1 MRPALLVIIMDFLI
15 SSLLLFISGP
25 GNLSVTV
32 SGRTQ
37 HVPLEPL
44 LPAAKFSPAA
54 ITAIEAQWQ
63 REYDG
68 QMKDVKLLTQQKQLN
83 SSFETNRALSE
94 QKSGLESRIMD
105 LRAELV
111 QRQAVASNMAQNI
124 GELKERQIVTEAELK
139 RIRAGTE
146 SLAREKDKIAAGKA
160 DLEQTVKNLAEV
172 KSQTEQKLKEAHSK
186 QNKLSGQA
194 ETLHVRILAQ
204 AETISKQNE
213 TIARQQQTIGG
224 DLKNVAQ
231 IQARI
236 ETKADALQQGQEQMQ
251 SALDDFRDLVDRL
264 PQELR
269 ANVREIADDQKRIES
284 AVASLARAAGEAKP
298 ANTDDRKL
306 INEKMEALAKLQQE
320 LQGNVKAMS
329 AAQTNANMAQNIQ
342 AIRSHQEAMRDQ
354 IGELVFKFDKLE
366 IKQNGPYS
374 RFKDSRLALRV
385 TMMASKH
392 AGKDAGNDGR
402 KKFSNLVY
410 IPLFIAD
417 HKVYAASH
425 VIDLGFDWN
434 KLGVNLKEVAW
445 TISLNDSHPAVTT
458 VQGPAL
464 VYPGD
469 SRIIMLN
476 CSRDMGVGPS
486 LANLSQVKPVALTG
500 IAALEK
506 RGTRDIYVLK
516 RAAEEAGFA
525 VDISSDQEHPGYL
538 AIRRSLRPWIN
549 FLSKHF
555 LLNSVSR
562 TEAGD
567 YVVTAEGTLVGVMVD
582 ETRCCILS
590 EEQMLRPAKQ
600 ISLLDLTGFVRDI
613 IQLRKQLP

>member
-1 MRPALLVIIMDFLI
+1 MRPALLVIIMDFLV
-15 SSLLLFISGP
+15 SSLLLYVSGP
-25 GNLSVTV
+25 GNLSRTV

-44 LPAAKFSPAA
+44 PVAKFSPAA
-54 ITAIEAQWQ
+54 ITALETQWQ
-63 REYDG
+63 REYNE
-68 QMKDVKLLTQQKQLN
+68 QIKDVKLLTQQKQID
-83 SSFETNRALSE
+83 SSLETNRALSE
-94 QKSGLESRIMD
+94 QKSGLESRITD

-139 RIRAGTE
+139 RIRTETE

-172 KSQTEQKLKEAHSK
+172 KSQTEQKLKEADLK
-186 QNKLSGQA
+186 QNELAGQA
-194 ETLHVRILAQ
+194 EKLQVRILAQ

-213 TIARQQQTIGG
+213 TIANQQQTIGG

-236 ETKADALQQGQEQMQ
+236 ETKTDALQQGQEQMQ
-251 SALDDFRDLVDRL
+251 STLDDFRVLVDRL

-269 ANVREIADDQKRIES
+269 ANVQKIADDQKRIES
-284 AVASLARAAGEAKP
+284 AVADLARAAGEVKP
-298 ANTDDRKL
+298 ANADDRKL
-306 INEKMEALAKLQQE
+306 INEKLEDLAKLQQE
-320 LQGNVKAMS
+320 LQDNVKVML

-342 AIRSHQEAMRDQ
+342 AMRSHQEAMREQ

-366 IKQNGPYS
+366 IAQTGPYN
-374 RFKDSRLALRV
+374 RFKDSRLALSV
-385 TMMASKH
+385 TMTTSKR
-392 AGKDAGNDGR
+392 AGKDAVNDSR
-402 KKFSNLVY
+402 EKFSNLIY

-417 HKVYAASH
+417 NKVYAASH
-425 VIDLGFDWN
+425 VADLGFDWN
-434 KLGVNLKEVAW
+434 KLGKDLKEVAW
-445 TISLNDSHPAVTT
+445 TISLNDRHPALTT

-469 SRIIMLN
+469 PRIITLN

-486 LANLSQVKPVALTG
+486 LAKLSQVKPVLLAG

-506 RGTRDIYVLK
+506 RGTRDIYVFK
-516 RAAEEAGFA
+516 RTAEESGFA

-538 AIRRSLRPWIN
+538 TIRRSLRPWVN
-549 FLSKHF
+549 FLAKHF
-555 LLNSVSR
+555 LLNSSSR
-562 TEAGD
+562 PEAGD
-567 YVVTAEGTLVGVMVD
+567 YVVTVEGTLVGVMVD

-590 EEQMLRPAKQ
+590 EEQMLRSSKQ